1 MKSTIKLLTIGA
13 AVIGLAACA
22 SGAATMDDYTNAP
35 YTMERTAGHA
45 MAKADADNTCSD
57 WRARALAAEEK
68 LRRMESR
75 FNASMRK

>member
-1 MKSTIKLLTIGA
+1 MKSLLKTLSIGA

-22 SGAATMDDYTNAP
+22 SGAQTLEAP
-35 YTMERTAGHA
+35 YAMERTAGHGEVVSS
-45 MAKADADNTCSD
+45 DTSCSD